1 MQCNKKFINK
11 CDTPS
16 ISKES
21 VNERFIKAYN
31 QVMLNKTELIED
43 TYELVT
49 VLTDTSDV
57 DGKIEDLNSEI
68 SDIKLLIEGMIK
80 DNSLRTQNQDE
91 YMKRYNAHLEKF
103 QTLKEQLD
111 ETLIERELKN
121 QKAEAMKSF
130 VKEIEDKQDFIEVFD
145 SVLWNTMLNE
155 AVVNKNSTVSFKFKN
170 GQEITI

>member
-1 MQCNKKFINK
+1 MQCNKEFINK
-11 CDTPS
+11 CDTLS

-57 DGKIEDLNSEI
+57 DGKIVNLNSEI
-68 SDIKLLIEGMIK
+68 SDIELLIEGMIK
-80 DNSLRTQNQDE
+80 DNTSRIQNQDE
-91 YMKRYNAHLEKF
+91 YVERYNGHLEKY
-103 QTLKEQLD
+103 QTLKKQLD
-111 ETLIERELKN
+111 EVLNDREMRI

-130 VKEIEDKQDFIEVFD
+130 VREIEDKQDFIQAFD
-145 SVLWNTMLNE
+145 PVLWSTMLNE
-155 AVVNKNSTVSFKFKN
+155 VVVNKDNTVKFRFKTER
-170 GQEITI
+170 EITI